1 MLFSL
6 FAMGLYGKNE
16 VRSVIF
22 VKIVSNSVTH
32 YNKMNELEVFC
43 YQF

>member
-1 MLFSL
+1 MVVVHF
-6 FAMGLYGKNE
+6 GLHKSRNE

-22 VKIVSNSVTH
+22 VKIVSESVTH
-32 YNKMNELEVFC
+32 YNNMNELEVFC